1 MFDKKC
7 SWLPSVGYV
16 IQHAKSESHRIVL
29 AILDSPRR
37 WIRVCWTAALCCCFS
52 ITLGQ
57 TCCSLSASIL
67 KSKGTIMHT
76 FTCTLYQPSPSHFFS
91 FFHPKNPSSR
101 KLSNHVIYTSTI
113 HHDHVTFWN
122 LDLFIHCTV
131 KCSGEVPQSML
142 VHMPLNNIKYYVH
155 TDLIWEKSTLI
166 LIIHMYLVLFIQTC
180 ACFVLTLVRVH
191 VCCY

>member
-57 TCCSLSASIL
+57 TCCSLSAGIL

-76 FTCTLYQPSPSHFFS
+76 FTLYIVSTIAIS
-91 FFHPKNPSSR
+91 FLLLFHPMNPSSR
-101 KLSNHVIYTSTI
+101 YSSCPIMYMLQVNLFLRSICFQPRSICSNLGQFVST
-113 HHDHVTFWN
+113 
-122 LDLFIHCTV
+122 
-131 KCSGEVPQSML
+131 
-142 VHMPLNNIKYYVH
+142 
-155 TDLIWEKSTLI
+155 
-166 LIIHMYLVLFIQTC
+166 
-180 ACFVLTLVRVH
+180 
-191 VCCY
+191 